1 MLTTKKSREEMFIS
15 TSTKPKAWVR
25 PRAINQNVKSMTK
38 NEIKELT
45 DIIMK
50 ADVYSVFK
58 GGRIDKSKKYSYLF
72 RNDTGPRHYEFS
84 IDADTVEEAKKSA
97 LDNFIAKFR
106 AMEPKK
112 NWSKK
117 VLDEPG
123 IKSQNRLI
131 ELKMM
136 QIAKPFKKSKFSEGF
151 WFVISPQGEYVM
163 KTTMLSAIEYAESI
177 GKKRKDVWAISV

>member
-1 MLTTKKSREEMFIS
+1 MVRLFS

-25 PRAINQNVKSMTK
+25 PRAINQDIKSMTK

-45 DIIMK
+45 DIVMK
-50 ADVYSVFK
+50 ADVYSLSH
-58 GGRIDKSKKYSYLF
+58 GGRIDKSKKYSYRF

-84 IDADTVEEAKKSA
+84 IDADTVEEAKKLA
-97 LDNFIAKFR
+97 LVNFIAKFR

-117 VLDEPG
+117 VLDENG

-131 ELKMM
+131 ERKMRE
-136 QIAKPFKKSKFSEGF
+136 IAKPFNKSKFSKDF

-163 KTTMLSAIEYAESI
+163 KTTILSAIEYAESI

>member
-1 MLTTKKSREEMFIS
+1 MTKK
-15 TSTKPKAWVR
+15 
-25 PRAINQNVKSMTK
+25 
-38 NEIKELT
+38 EIQELT
-45 DIIMK
+45 DIVMK
-50 ADVYSVFK
+50 ADVYSLSH

-84 IDADTVEEAKKSA
+84 IDADTVEEAKKLA
-97 LDNFIAKFR
+97 LGNFIAKFK

-123 IKSQNRLI
+123 LKSQNRLI
-131 ELKMM
+131 ERKMM
-136 QIAKPFKKSKFSEGF
+136 QIAKPFKKSKFSEDF

-163 KTTMLSAIEYAESI
+163 KTTMLSAVEYAESI
-177 GKKRKDVWAISV
+177 GKKRKDVWEVSV

>member
-1 MLTTKKSREEMFIS
+1 MVRLFS

-25 PRAINQNVKSMTK
+25 PRAINQDIKSMTK

-45 DIIMK
+45 DIVMK
-50 ADVYSVFK
+50 ADVYSLSH
-58 GGRIDKSKKYSYLF
+58 GGRIDKSKKYSYRF

-84 IDADTVEEAKKSA
+84 IDADTVEEAKKLA
-97 LDNFIAKFR
+97 LVNFIAKFR

-117 VLDEPG
+117 VLDEAG

-131 ELKMM
+131 ERKMRE
-136 QIAKPFKKSKFSEGF
+136 IAKPFNKS
-151 WFVISPQGEYVM
+151 
-163 KTTMLSAIEYAESI
+163 
-177 GKKRKDVWAISV
+177 

>member
-1 MLTTKKSREEMFIS
+1 
-15 TSTKPKAWVR
+15 
-25 PRAINQNVKSMTK
+25 MT
-38 NEIKELT
+38 NSEIKELT

-50 ADVYSVFK
+50 ADVYRVLD
-58 GGRIDKSKKYSYLF
+58 GGRIDKSKKHEYLF
-72 RNDTGPRHYEFS
+72 VNSTGTRHYEFA

-123 IKSQNRLI
+123 LKSQNRLI
-131 ELKMM
+131 ERKMM
-136 QIAKPFKKSKFSEGF
+136 QIAKPFKKSKFSEDF
-151 WFVISPQGEYVM
+151 WFVISQQGEYVM
-163 KTTMLSAIEYAESI
+163 KTTILSAIEYAESI
-177 GKKRKDVWAISV
+177 GKKRKDVWTVRV

>member
-1 MLTTKKSREEMFIS
+1 MGSMEQSLKSVAIWLPTT
-15 TSTKPKAWVR
+15 
-25 PRAINQNVKSMTK
+25 NQHNRIMTK
-38 NEIKELT
+38 SEIKELT

-50 ADVYSVFK
+50 ADVYRVLN
-58 GGRIDKSKKYSYLF
+58 GGRIDKSKKREYLF
-72 RNDTGPRHYEFS
+72 VNRTGTRHYEFS

-123 IKSQNRLI
+123 LKSQNRLI
-131 ELKMM
+131 ERKMM
-136 QIAKPFKKSKFSEGF
+136 QIAKQFKKSKFSESF

-163 KTTMLSAIEYAESI
+163 KTTMLSAVEYAESI
-177 GKKRKDVWAISV
+177 GKKRKDVWKVSV